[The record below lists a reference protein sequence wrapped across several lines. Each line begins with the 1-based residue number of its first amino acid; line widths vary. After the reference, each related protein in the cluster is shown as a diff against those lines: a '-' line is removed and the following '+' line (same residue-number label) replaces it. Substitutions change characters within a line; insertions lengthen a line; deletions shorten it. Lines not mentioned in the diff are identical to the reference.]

1 MFVRAVIAAFVA
13 AVAFAGCG
21 DGATQVPAGRGGG
34 ERLDDT
40 IYAVT
45 TTVLEGQGHGPQLCL
60 GGVALSLPP
69 QCGGPDIV
77 NWNWDDAPA
86 KETRNGV
93 TWGDYL
99 VTGTYDGERFTLTA
113 PPQAPEIAS
122 QMTSMDF
129 SSPCP
134 EPEGGW
140 RLVDDS
146 KATDDALNTT
156 LESVN
161 GDPEFAGSWLDQRAD
176 PGTNDPKQLVLNL
189 RFTGDLDRHEREVRE
204 TWGGALCLT
213 TAARS
218 YAELMAIQNEMTG
231 RKGLLMAST
240 DVVRNVVQITV
251 ILDRDGELQ
260 REMDD
265 RYGPGVVEVDSA
277 LKPAG

>member
-1 MFVRAVIAAFVA
+1 MSVRAVIAAFVA
-13 AVAFAGCG
+13 TFVFAGCG

-34 ERLDDT
+34 EPVDDT

-60 GGVALSLPP
+60 GGVEDSFPP

-77 NWNWDDAPA
+77 NWNWDAAPS
-86 KETRNGV
+86 KESANGV

-113 PPQAPEIAS
+113 PPREPAVAS

-140 RLVDDS
+140 RVVDDS
-146 KATDDALNTT
+146 KATHDALNTT
-156 LESVN
+156 LQSADA
-161 GDPEFAGSWLDQRAD
+161 DPEFAGAWIDQSAA
-176 PGTNDPKQLVLNL
+176 PGTNDPKRLVLNL
-189 RFTGDLDRHEREVRE
+189 RFTADLNRHEGEVRE

-231 RKGLLMAST
+231 REGLLMAST

-277 LKPAG
+277 LKPAE